1 MIMVSTATETPAAA
15 PEAPAA
21 VPLTTDVF
29 TNCTSR
35 CTRRIWDVFLSVRD
49 DLTLFQTKLVRAR
62 LTAASEQAAAEIGD
76 ILTTQYGVTEMTQL
90 GDALEL
96 TASLATIQ
104 HVIKRPDVKTLDGMA
119 ID

>member
-1 MIMVSTATETPAAA
+1 MVSTATETPVAA

-21 VPLTTDVF
+21 PPLTTDVF

-49 DLTLFQTKLVRAR
+49 DLTLFQTKLVRVR
-62 LTAASEQAAAEIGD
+62 LTAATEQAAAEIGD

-96 TASLATIQ
+96 TASLATLQ